1 MMYNNLNP
9 QHQYMIDKIEE
20 QEKRIAFL
28 CDELKACDIVRD
40 WLRSVIKE
48 RTQKMRYFNSL
59 PWYKKMFYK
68 FKV

>member
-1 MMYNNLNP
+1 MRYENFNP
-9 QHQYMIDKIEE
+9 QYLHLLEKIEE

-28 CDELKACDIVRD
+28 CDELKECDITRD

-48 RTQKMRYFNSL
+48 RNQEMHYFNTL
-59 PWYKKMFYK
+59 PWYKKIFYK

>member
-1 MMYNNLNP
+1 MKYNHMSP
-9 QHQYMIDKIEE
+9 QYQYLIDKIEE

-28 CDELKACDIVRD
+28 CDELKACDITTD

-48 RTQKMRYFNSL
+48 RNQEMHYFNTL
-59 PWYKKMFYK
+59 PWYKKIFFM

>member
-1 MMYNNLNP
+1 MRYENFNP
-9 QHQYMIDKIEE
+9 QYLHLLDKIEE

-28 CDELKACDIVRD
+28 CDELKQCDITSD

-48 RTQKMRYFNSL
+48 RNQEMHYFNTL
-59 PWYKKMFYK
+59 PWYKKIFYK